1 MPNLVLFFFGGG
13 RGEGGCLSKLTL
25 FFVFDTWM
33 VKKLPKWR
41 VEGGGGGNLG
51 NAQKVFFWEGF
62 PY

>member
-1 MPNLVLFFFGGG
+1 MPKLASFLGWG

-41 VEGGGGGNLG
+41 VEGGGDNLG